1 MWLQNVFVSAY
12 GLQWKQRRFGGIFSE
27 EYRKAK
33 ERESFTAQQWS
44 DYQDWHLQRILHHA
58 FDHVPYYKKAFE
70 EQNISRQSLAKLSA
84 NALSKLPVLLK
95 EDLRRFGT
103 STLLSDKKE
112 KGGLFFP
119 SSGSTGTP
127 TQILFSHAMHQRV
140 FALMESRVR
149 NWAGVN
155 SFMPRG
161 MIGGRRVVPNAYAL
175 PPYYRYNRAEKQ
187 VYFSAYHISKKNAQ
201 DYLAAIKKYGVQY
214 MTGYAMSNFLLAS
227 FMDELDLTAPHL
239 RCVITSS
246 EKLTPKMREV
256 FLKVYGCKTFDGWS
270 GLENCGLVSEC
281 EQGSLHVSPDAGIIE
296 LLDDKMQPVDAG
308 SPGRVY
314 CTGFLN
320 YDQPL
325 IRYDIGDTMVASNES
340 CACGR
345 HMPVIREIIGRNE
358 DVVYGKDG
366 RAMVRFH
373 SIFNGLRSIKQA
385 QVIQESTELIRI
397 KVVPDGNV
405 APQELVI
412 MKDRIRS
419 QLGDVDVLIQQVE
432 TIDQT
437 KNGKFKAVISRL

>member
-1 MWLQNVFVSAY
+1 
-12 GLQWKQRRFGGIFSE
+12 
-27 EYRKAK
+27 
-33 ERESFTAQQWS
+33 
-44 DYQDWHLQRILHHA
+44 
-58 FDHVPYYKKAFE
+58 
-70 EQNISRQSLAKLSA
+70 
-84 NALSKLPVLLK
+84 
-95 EDLRRFGT
+95 
-103 STLLSDKKE
+103 
-112 KGGLFFP
+112 
-119 SSGSTGTP
+119 
-127 TQILFSHAMHQRV
+127 MHQRV
-140 FALMESRVR
+140 FALLESRVR

-161 MIGGRRVVPNAYAL
+161 MIGGRRVVSKADAL
-175 PPYYRYNRAEKQ
+175 PPYYRYNGIEKQ
-187 VYFSAYHISKKNAQ
+187 VYFSAYHISKKNAP
-201 DYLAAIKKYGVQY
+201 DYLQGIKKYNVQY

-227 FMDELDLTAPHL
+227 FMDELHLAAPHL
-239 RCVITSS
+239 QCVITSS

-270 GLENCGLVSEC
+270 GLENCALVSEC
-281 EQGSLHVSPDAGIIE
+281 EHGSLHVSPDAGIIE
-296 LLDDKMQPVDAG
+296 LLDDKMQPVNAG

-325 IRYDIGDTMVASNES
+325 IRYDIGDTMVASNQL

-345 HMPVIREIIGRNE
+345 QMPVIKEIIGRNE

-405 APQELVI
+405 APPELVI
-412 MKDRIRS
+412 MKERIRS
-419 QLGDVDVLIQQVE
+419 QLGDVEVLIEEVDA
-432 TIDQT
+432 IDQT
-437 KNGKFKAVISRL
+437 KNGKFKAVISNL